1 MPDLVKSL
9 RFGLDLG
16 HMYSWGGLVLSR
28 DYRAWNQVLFEKFY
42 SMRSAGLP
50 VYLDLED
57 SLLEVFETHPL
68 LAGKGTVGDLV
79 NAVRENIDFSL
90 NKDQVFLKIEN
101 ETHSWINTFWRTHG
115 DEIPPMLPLLA
126 LTVLAAE
133 RMGGDGSASNAYY
146 KHFNDILG
154 IDNPKQQESVQESY
168 RKTVIFLWK
177 ALNRWLTDR
186 QGQNGEYTAYSLS
199 YAHIGAAMSQA
210 LIRDVDRK
218 KLPKMFEYLRLEPG
232 SQVSIPDMKEL
243 FSVWLKKDESGVTQS
258 LRNLWAKDSARNG
271 IAEVL
276 CSELSKW
283 DGASAAKS
291 SFGTSDFSAVHLPSK
306 LRVTLRQSSKLMQ
319 KRYEFGLG
327 FNPSNSL
334 DIGSFEASL
343 VENSEVSATCI
354 RRSVNLAT
362 LIFNQTF
369 KSENLLE
376 GKIDLLASS
385 GDTLKRLPRNLV
397 LLARDDDSG
406 IWVEVDR
413 AALGQ
418 ELILLVRLDSNAWQS
433 LLTFLNENAR
443 PGFEF
448 ATPGS
453 LGLPTGWGLIEYV
466 QIVDIGKITS
476 ATEDLRALVPVSG
489 SQLAFRGG
497 LRLPSS
503 GSFKYW
509 LASKPP
515 IVEAVGQ
522 PGTSLKLEV
531 HQLNLEADKLV
542 GSASSSLG
550 ILSFDL
556 ETHVDDPGNYR
567 VTLFEGKTAIAQ
579 REFYLR
585 DSSQP
590 DLIASR
596 SKPRLGHST
605 RQSPFE
611 FVTSAIELQDEDL
624 EFTSGLL
631 NLVQTRF
638 ELGEDQGSFGTK
650 SSWLPDELATT
661 TAPIQSVFPV
671 LDSSS
676 CAFTGKHHW
685 ELGTCIG
692 NAKYVL
698 GVCKACGDQK
708 LQMCSAY
715 LAQRAKE
722 LNSRATASQDLSTGT
737 KVSVSPV
744 IKRETISLF
753 DWKTA
758 FEILNYCVHGT
769 VSSLVAALDQLAT
782 DKISAIQALTILESR
797 GALEIVR
804 DALGKPIRWS
814 LPEKSLQLKEDL
826 KLHFHGFWNRAD
838 LREVSAMTGDVFRH
852 TTAGMTPD
860 LFSQLSDDLQ
870 VDLLAPEIFKYL
882 TKFPLWRSMPDLS
895 AVREDAPRQVL
906 QGFEKF
912 DQLDLESGKWVES
925 KALRPRPGA
934 FRAYT
939 KTGLRYFYANAKDL
953 SNGKAVSNS
962 STLVKWFAANEH
974 GVELLA
980 YSEEDEALY
989 VPLGA
994 QLPPFYA
1001 RVLAEYTC
1009 VLPRTVTTKSGK
1021 SLTKYQNVPTHIA
1034 STLRSALTN

>member
-1 MPDLVKSL
+1 MLTK
-9 RFGLDLG
+9 
-16 HMYSWGGLVLSR
+16 
-28 DYRAWNQVLFEKFY
+28 DYLAWNQVLFEKFY
-42 SMRSAGLP
+42 SERSAGIP

-57 SLLEVFETHPL
+57 SVLEEIASHPFL
-68 LAGKGTVGDLV
+68 IGAGSLENLIK
-79 NAVRENIDFSL
+79 AVRDNIDFSL

-101 ETHSWINTFWRTHG
+101 ETHSWINKFWRTHG

-154 IDNPKQQESVQESY
+154 IVNPKQQESVKESY
-168 RKTVIFLWK
+168 RKSIIYLWK

-210 LIRDVDRK
+210 LIRNVDRK

-243 FSVWLKKDESGVTQS
+243 FSVWLKRDESGLSQS
-258 LRNLWAKDSARNG
+258 LRNLWTKDSAKTG
-271 IAEVL
+271 IAEVV
-276 CSELSKW
+276 CAELSKW

-291 SFGTSDFSAVHLPSK
+291 GIGTSDTSAIHLPSK
-306 LRVTLRQSSKLMQ
+306 LRATLRQSSKLMQ

-327 FNPSNSL
+327 FNPSNSS
-334 DIGSFEASL
+334 DFSSFEATL
-343 VENSEVSATCI
+343 IENSEVSATCI

-362 LIFNQTF
+362 LVFNQMF

-376 GKIDLLASS
+376 GKIELLASS
-385 GDTLKRLPRNLV
+385 GDTLKRLPKNLV
-397 LLARDDDSG
+397 ILARDDDSG

-448 ATPGS
+448 ATPS
-453 LGLPTGWGLIEYV
+453 SIGLPTGWGLIEYV
-466 QIVDIGKITS
+466 QIVDIGKITV
-476 ATEDLRALVPVSG
+476 AMEDLRALVPVSG

-497 LRLPSS
+497 LRLPTS

-522 PGTSLKLEV
+522 PGTNLKLEV
-531 HQLNLEADKLV
+531 HKLNLEADKLL
-542 GSASSSLG
+542 GAASSSLG

-556 ETHVDDPGNYR
+556 EDHLDAPGNYR
-567 VTLFEGKTAIAQ
+567 VTLFEGTTAISQ

-590 DLIASR
+590 DPLAAR
-596 SKPRLGHST
+596 TKPRVGHSA
-605 RQSPFE
+605 RQSPFN
-611 FVTSAIELQDEDL
+611 FVTSATELEEDDH
-624 EFTSGLL
+624 EYTSGLRAFF
-631 NLVQTRF
+631 QTRSDI
-638 ELGEDQGSFGTK
+638 GDNQGSFGTK
-650 SSWLPDELATT
+650 SSWLPDELATPT
-661 TAPIQSVFPV
+661 ESAQSLFPV

-685 ELGTCIG
+685 ELGTCVG

-708 LQMCSAY
+708 LQLCNAY

-722 LNSRATASQDLSTGT
+722 LNSSTTASQDQSFVT
-737 KVSVSPV
+737 KAPVSPV
-744 IKRETISLF
+744 IKRETITLF

-769 VSSLVAALDQLAT
+769 VSSLDAALDQLAT
-782 DKISAIQALTILESR
+782 EKTSSSQALSILESR
-797 GALEIVR
+797 GAVEILR
-804 DALGKPIRWS
+804 DKLGRPTRWS
-814 LPEKSLQLKEDL
+814 LPEKSINIKEDE
-826 KLHFHGFWNRAD
+826 KLHFNGFWSHAD
-838 LREVSAMTGDVFRH
+838 LRLISTLMGVDVMRH
-852 TTAGMTPD
+852 TSPGMTPD
-860 LFSQLSDDLQ
+860 LFVQLHDGLKIEDLG
-870 VDLLAPEIFKYL
+870 AEIWNFGSA
-882 TKFPLWRSMPDLS
+882 FPLWRSLPNLS
-895 AVREDAPRQVL
+895 AVRNDAPRQVL
-906 QGFEKF
+906 PAFEKF
-912 DQLDLESGKWVES
+912 DQLDLESGKWVASE
-925 KALRPRPGA
+925 ALRPRPGA

-939 KTGLRYFYANAKDL
+939 KTGLSYFYASARDL
-953 SNGKAVSNS
+953 ANGKAVNNS

-974 GVELLA
+974 RVELLA
-980 YSEEDEALY
+980 YSEEDETLY

-1001 RVLAEYTC
+1001 RVLAEETC
-1009 VLPRTVTTKSGK
+1009 ELPKTVTTKSGK

-1034 STLRSALTN
+1034 STLRIVLTN